1 MFEKE
6 EGWHEWRFRV
16 PLSIVGMSVDKVRD
30 AQENG
35 TLRNLYWGNRV
46 SVRCRHRW
54 KSVLRQLP
62 GLETALGGEWAGIQG
77 ALFDLPC
84 EWRMFWMQESLKQ
97 RCRRSG
103 QSWWAW
109 SKRTQWDRH
118 NGNGK
123 GSLGTKGEVWNRR
136 LKQWSVGIWTVW
148 SEVLSE
154 PWGVYRGVWPGKT
167 SQH

>member
-30 AQENG
+30 TQENG

-54 KSVLRQLP
+54 KSVLRDSRRVWKRYSEEG
-62 GLETALGGEWAGIQG
+62 GLEIQG
-77 ALFDLPC
+77 ALFDLSC
-84 EWRMFWMQESLKQ
+84 EWRMFWMQECLKQ

-109 SKRTQWDRH
+109 SERTQWDQH
-118 NGNGK
+118 NGNGE
-123 GSLGTKGEVWNRR
+123 GSLGAKGEVWSRR
-136 LKQWSVGIWTVW
+136 LKQQ
-148 SEVLSE
+148 
-154 PWGVYRGVWPGKT
+154 RGQRSWVSHGEFTEACGQGRHPNIM
-167 SQH
+167 